1 MRSSPRPLPKSAQ
14 AVHSGFTLIELLV
27 VIAIIGVLVALLLPA
42 VQQSRSAARRMQ
54 CLNNLKQIGL
64 ALHSF
69 HDAHRAF
76 PPAHLILDVPRPTET
91 SAVMPGLDEP
101 SWLVWILPFLE
112 QKALGDKWDV
122 YAPYLNHPA
131 AVRNQALPVYLCPE
145 LHSASSA
152 VVGDQ
157 IFSNTLP
164 CGCPGG
170 TQVVPGGALAD
181 YVANH
186 GDLSPGAAG
195 LPTDFY
201 WGGRG
206 TGVIISCRPKQTN
219 DVIDRDWLDKIRMA
233 DVTDGTSNTFLVGE
247 PHIPRSELGKTPYN
261 GPAYFG
267 RHLTNFARIGGPGVP
282 LAHSPDDQ
290 RGTVYSFGSSH
301 LGVAQFCLA
310 DGSARAVSTSISSR
324 IVGNLTNRHDGVTD
338 GQY

>member
-1 MRSSPRPLPKSAQ
+1 MRSSRPDPKSAR
-14 AVHSGFTLIELLV
+14 AAHSGFTIIELLV

-76 PPAHLILDVPRPTET
+76 PPARLILDVSRPADT
-91 SAVMPGLDEP
+91 SAMMPGLDEP
-101 SWLVWILPFLE
+101 SWLVWTLPFLE

-145 LHSASSA
+145 LHSANSA

-157 IFSNTLP
+157 VFSNTLP

-206 TGVIISCRPKQTN
+206 TGVIISSRPKQTN
-219 DVIDRDWLDKIRMA
+219 DVID
-233 DVTDGTSNTFLVGE
+233 
-247 PHIPRSELGKTPYN
+247 PR
-261 GPAYFG
+261 
-267 RHLTNFARIGGPGVP
+267 
-282 LAHSPDDQ
+282 LAGQ
-290 RGTVYSFGSSH
+290 GSH
-301 LGVAQFCLA
+301 G
-310 DGSARAVSTSISSR
+310 
-324 IVGNLTNRHDGVTD
+324 
-338 GQY
+338 